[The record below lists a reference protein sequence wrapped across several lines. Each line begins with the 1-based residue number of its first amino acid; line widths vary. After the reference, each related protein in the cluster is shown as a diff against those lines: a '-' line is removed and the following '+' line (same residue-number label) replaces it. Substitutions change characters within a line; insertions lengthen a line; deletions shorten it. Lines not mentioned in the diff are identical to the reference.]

1 MDTKSLKIAVIGGGV
16 CGLTLSIGLQRA
28 GLDVELYEAAVSYS
42 PKPIASVFML
52 DTYL

>member
-28 GLDVELYEAAVSYS
+28 GLDVELYEAAVSYP
-42 PKPIASVFML
+42 PKAIASVFVL
-52 DTYL
+52 NACL